1 MSTHSHITR
10 REKNTIM
17 MCNLS
22 ITHKS
27 YHGMMLCLF
36 GISKNILGNVE
47 KLHSMIVFFFLLH
60 ITYIIYIVWALIIID
75 LHVYVINIDD
85 KMVNW
90 CWMRLQM
97 PLVHLGFT
105 RTTDTRHSNF
115 GIAMR
120 PRYLPAIVDVIKFYE
135 WKGIIYLYQTD
146 DGMYNS
152 SLS

>member
-1 MSTHSHITR
+1 
-10 REKNTIM
+10 
-17 MCNLS
+17 
-22 ITHKS
+22 
-27 YHGMMLCLF
+27 
-36 GISKNILGNVE
+36 
-47 KLHSMIVFFFLLH
+47 
-60 ITYIIYIVWALIIID
+60 
-75 LHVYVINIDD
+75 
-85 KMVNW
+85 
-90 CWMRLQM
+90 MRLQM